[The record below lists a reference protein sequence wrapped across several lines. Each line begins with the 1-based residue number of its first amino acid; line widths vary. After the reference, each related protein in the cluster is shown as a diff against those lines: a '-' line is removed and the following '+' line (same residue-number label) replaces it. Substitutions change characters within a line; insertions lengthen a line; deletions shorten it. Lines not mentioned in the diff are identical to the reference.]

1 MKTSLQWVGE
11 KAFSYQSNSGYM
23 GFIDGAAKDSADAKG
38 PTPMELILVGL
49 GGCTAYDVVSI
60 LQKAR
65 QDVVD
70 CQIKLEAERAT
81 TVPAVFT
88 KIHIHFLVSGRKL
101 KETQVLRAIDLSAEK
116 YCSASLMLERGGVEI
131 SHSHEL
137 IEVS

>member
-1 MKTSLQWVGE
+1 
-11 KAFSYQSNSGYM
+11 
-23 GFIDGAAKDSADAKG
+23 
-38 PTPMELILVGL
+38 MELILVGL

-101 KETQVLRAIDLSAEK
+101 KETQVLRAIELSAEK

>member
-1 MKTSLQWVGE
+1 MKTSLEWVGE
-11 KAFSYQSNSGYM
+11 KAFSYQSNSGYT

-38 PTPMELILVGL
+38 PSPMELILVGL

-101 KETQVLRAIDLSAEK
+101 KETQVLRAIELSAEK

-137 IEVS
+137 IEVT